1 MRSES
6 RGRTSGGSSRRT
18 SGRRFRRFEI
28 KKCRFCGRS
37 GATIDYKDAELLKK
51 FITERGKI
59 LPSRITGNCA
69 KHQRQ
74 VMRAVKRARLIS
86 LLPFAAE

>member
-1 MRSES
+1 MQSEP
-6 RGRTSGGSSRRT
+6 RGRTPVRSSRRT
-18 SGRRFRRFEI
+18 VRKKFDRFEI
-28 KKCRFCGRS
+28 KKCRFCGK
-37 GATIDYKDAELLKK
+37 GEAAIDYKDAELLKK